1 MHFTVI
7 ARILGLLLM
16 LFSFTQLP
24 AIGVALF
31 YGEDTVHSFL
41 MAFTI
46 TLVVGLVTWLPF
58 MRSKKDLR
66 IRDGFLITV
75 LFWVVLGLAGS
86 LPLMLA
92 EAPHLNFTDA
102 VFESMSGLT
111 TTGATVMTGLDQLPK
126 SVLYYRQ
133 QLQWLG
139 GIGIVVIAVAILPML
154 GVGGMQLYR
163 AETPGPVKDSKLTPR
178 ITETAKALFII
189 YLSLT
194 VTCALAYWWAGMS
207 LFDAICHSFS
217 TVAIGGFSTHDAS
230 IGHFDNQLIESICI
244 YFMVISG
251 LNFALHFHTWHRRSL
266 GHYWRDPEAKLYLKM
281 LAVGSLITIA
291 YLYFSGTYDSGDE
304 SLRQGLFQM
313 VSIMTT
319 TGFAT
324 DNFSAWPTFLPF
336 LLIFLSFFGACA
348 GSTGGGIKVGRM
360 LILAKQGMRELYRLV
375 HPNAVLPIKVRNRAI
390 DDRIADAIWGF
401 FGAYLAAYY
410 LMVLLLLAS
419 GLDYITAWSATAA
432 ALNNLGPGLGDVASH
447 YGDINDFAK
456 WVLCGGML
464 LGRLEIFTLVVM
476 CMPTFWRK

>member
-16 LFSFTQLP
+16 LFSIAQLP
-24 AIGVALF
+24 AIGVAL
-31 YGEDTVHSFL
+31 YYQEQTIYTFL
-41 MAFTI
+41 MAFAI
-46 TLVVGLVTWLPF
+46 TVAAGTLLWLPF
-58 MRSKKDLR
+58 RRNKHDLR

-75 LFWVVLGLAGS
+75 LFWIVLGFAGS
-86 LPLMLA
+86 LPLMLSS
-92 EAPHLNFTDA
+92 EPHLSFTDA
-102 VFESMSGLT
+102 VFESLSGLT
-111 TTGATVMTGLDQLPK
+111 TTGATVISGLDELPR
-126 SVLYYRQ
+126 SILYYRQ

-178 ITETAKALFII
+178 ITQTAKALFNI
-189 YLSLT
+189 YVALT
-194 VTCALAYWWAGMS
+194 ASCAAAYWWAGMS

-217 TVAIGGFSTHDAS
+217 TIAIGGFSTHDAS
-230 IGHFDNQLIESICI
+230 IGYFDNWVIEVICI
-244 YFMVISG
+244 YFMAISG
-251 LNFALHFHTWHRRSL
+251 LNFALHFHAWYRRSL
-266 GHYWRDPEAKLYLKM
+266 GHYWRDPEAKMYFKIM
-281 LAVGSLITIA
+281 VVAALITCA
-291 YLYFSGTYDSGDE
+291 YLFFTSTYGAEDSVRKGV
-304 SLRQGLFQM
+304 FQL

-348 GSTGGGIKVGRM
+348 GSTGGGLKIGRM

-390 DDRIADAIWGF
+390 SDRIADAIWGF

-432 ALNNLGPGLGDVASH
+432 ALNNLGPGLGEVALNYSS
-447 YGDINDFAK
+447 INDFAK

-464 LGRLEIFTLVVM
+464 LGRLEIFTLIVM
-476 CMPTFWRK
+476 CLPTFWRK

>member
-16 LFSFTQLP
+16 LFSTSQLP
-24 AIGVALF
+24 AIGVALY
-31 YGEDTVHSFL
+31 YGEHTIHSFV
-41 MAFTI
+41 MAFAITI
-46 TLVVGLVTWLPF
+46 GIGFLTWLPF
-58 MRSKKDLR
+58 SRSKRDLR
-66 IRDGFLITV
+66 LRDGFLITV
-75 LFWVVLGLAGS
+75 LFWVVLGFAGS
-86 LPLMLA
+86 LPLMIGDS
-92 EAPHLNFTDA
+92 PHLSFTDA
-102 VFESMSGLT
+102 VFESLSGLT
-111 TTGATVMTGLDQLPK
+111 TTGATVISGLDELPR

-163 AETPGPVKDSKLTPR
+163 AETPGPIKDNKLTPR
-178 ITETAKALFII
+178 ITETAKALFLI
-189 YLSLT
+189 YVALT
-194 VTCALAYWWAGMS
+194 ATCAAAYWWAGMG

-217 TVAIGGFSTHDAS
+217 TIAIGGFSTHDAS
-230 IGHFDNQLIESICI
+230 IGHFNSPTIEAICI
-244 YFMVISG
+244 YFMVVSG
-251 LNFALHFHTWHRRSL
+251 LNFALHYYAWYRRSI
-266 GHYWRDPEAKLYLKM
+266 GHYWRDPEAKMYLQI
-281 LAVGSLITIA
+281 LAVGALITSA
-291 YLYFSGTYDSGDE
+291 YLYFTSTYGFEE
-304 SLRQGLFQM
+304 SVRRGLFQL

-348 GSTGGGIKVGRM
+348 GSTGGGLKIGRM

-390 DDRIADAIWGF
+390 SDRIADAIWGF

-432 ALNNLGPGLGDVASH
+432 ALNNLGPGLGEVAQH
-447 YGDINDFAK
+447 YGNINDFAK

-464 LGRLEIFTLVVM
+464 LGRLEIFTLLVM
-476 CMPTFWRK
+476 CLPTFWRR